1 MKSHFKGMFT
11 LDRRDALDVLCKN
24 LGQATSTRITMILP
38 SGEVLADSDGNP
50 RIMDNHGERP
60 EVKEAL
66 AGRIGTAIHYS
77 RILYEDMF
85 YLAAPVREKG
95 KVIGAIRVAQPVTEI
110 NEALTSLYIKIT
122 FGGVIAAIL
131 SAIMSFLVSRGISR
145 PIVRMKEG
153 AEHFAKGEFGEKLR
167 LPEIEELASLA
178 DTLNQMAQNLD
189 EKIRLIIHERN
200 EREVILSSMQEGV
213 LAVDVEGRILTLNR
227 AIEKMFGIHL
237 SETKGRPLLE
247 VIRNI
252 DLRRFIEESL
262 QDGKPTEA
270 EIILPGPEEKFLH
283 VHGSILRHDEGKH
296 MGTLLVLN
304 DITRVRLLESMRKEF
319 IANVSHELK
328 TPITSIKACVE
339 TLRDES
345 MADPGTIQRFLE
357 ILVMQTDRLNN
368 IIDDLLSLSKIEWLE
383 ERREIQLEEVNLY
396 NLLQASIAEI
406 SEKSSARKVEVTLQ
420 CDQGFSAVVNPSLME
435 QAAANLL
442 DNAIKYSKEGDI
454 VTIDVSRDRADII
467 IKVIDQGCGIG
478 REHIPRIFERFYR
491 VDKDRS
497 RQSGGTGLGLA
508 IVKHIAQAHGGS
520 VKADSSPGKG
530 SIFTIRLPAVCSA

>member
-1 MKSHFKGMFT
+1 MFT